1 MASANSTTPADWT
14 VRAGALTLRR
24 GGPLFLIAGPCV
36 LEDDKLPFLVAR
48 EMRDLCASLGVPYIF
63 KSSFDKA
70 NRTRAS
76 SFRGPGVQEGLAL
89 LAAVRREV
97 GVPVLT
103 DIHEPAHAE
112 AAAGQVDVV
121 QIPALLSR
129 QTDLLLAAGHSGC
142 AVNVK
147 KGQFMAPRDIGWC
160 IEKVTSTGNPNVM
173 VTERGVSFGY
183 GSLISDMRAI
193 PWMQAFGKPVVF
205 DATHST
211 QHMSGGPG
219 GTSGGDRE
227 MAKLLARC
235 AVAAG
240 CDGVFAETHPDPD
253 RALSDGPNM
262 IRLADMAGVVKTLV
276 KIRAACAAG

>member
-1 MASANSTTPADWT
+1 MSTATPDWT
-14 VRAGALTLRR
+14 IRAGSLTLRR

-36 LEDDKLPFLVAR
+36 LEDDKLPFIVAR
-48 EMRDLCASLGVPYIF
+48 ELRDLCASLGVPFIF

-70 NRTRAS
+70 NRTRAA
-76 SFRGPGVQEGLAL
+76 SFRGPGAKEGIAL

-112 AAAGQVDVV
+112 ACAGQVDVV
-121 QIPALLSR
+121 QIPALLAR
-129 QTDLLLAAGHSGC
+129 QTDLLLAAGQSGC

-147 KGQFMAPRDIGWC
+147 KGQYMAPWDINWC
-160 IEKVTSTGNPNVM
+160 IEKVTSTGNQNVL
-173 VTERGVSFGY
+173 VTERGVCFGY
-183 GSLISDMRAI
+183 GALISDMRAI
-193 PWMQAFGKPVVF
+193 PWMQKFGKPVVF

-227 MAKLLARC
+227 LAKLLARC

-240 CDGVFAETHPDPD
+240 CDGLFTETHPDPD
-253 RALSDGPNM
+253 KALSDGPNM
-262 IRLADMAGVVKTLV
+262 IRLGDMPRVLKTLV
-276 KIRAACAAG
+276 AVRAACAGS

>member
-1 MASANSTTPADWT
+1 MSTSPPADWT
-14 VRAGALTLRR
+14 VRAGALTLCR

-48 EMRDLCASLGVPYIF
+48 ELRDLCASLGVPFVF

-76 SFRGPGVQEGLAL
+76 SFRGPGAKEGIAL

-112 AAAGQVDVV
+112 ACAGQVDVV
-121 QIPALLSR
+121 QIPALLAR
-129 QTDLLLAAGHSGC
+129 QTDLLLAAGESGC

-147 KGQFMAPRDIGWC
+147 KGQYMAPWDIGWC
-160 IEKVTSTGNPNVM
+160 IEKLTSTGNPNVM
-173 VTERGVSFGY
+173 VTERGVCFGY
-183 GSLISDMRAI
+183 GGLISDMRAI
-193 PWMQAFGKPVVF
+193 PWMQKFGKPVVF

-227 MAKLLARC
+227 LAKLLARC

-240 CDGVFAETHPDPD
+240 CDGVFTETHPDPD
-253 RALSDGPNM
+253 KALSDGPNM
-262 IRLADMAGVVKTLV
+262 IRLADMPRVLGTLLKV
-276 KIRAACAAG
+276 RAAVAEA